1 MIDFAVGADV
11 NEAFRAAVL
20 ATSATSVACRST
32 YAAGSRPEP
41 TQIKRI
47 GIDTSKVVFT
57 LPASPRQISRCC
69 VSISAAPK

>member
-32 YAAGSRPEP
+32 YAAGPRPE
-41 TQIKRI
+41 
-47 GIDTSKVVFT
+47 TS
-57 LPASPRQISRCC
+57 PD
-69 VSISAAPK
+69 